1 MDKGLIQMLQATI
14 ERNTVAMEA
23 VAVAVQA
30 DADASEKMA
39 EQVKGLKTVI
49 TATQRKIGSELGP
62 LIDGSKKTMETLEA
76 EVARVRATESGI
88 GS

>member
-1 MDKGLIQMLQATI
+1 MDETLIKMLQATI
-14 ERNTVAMEA
+14 ERNTAALEA

-49 TATQRKIGSELGP
+49 TATQRKIGAELGP
-62 LIDGSKKTMETLEA
+62 VIEGSKRTMENLEA
-76 EVARVRATESGI
+76 EVARVRATEGGI